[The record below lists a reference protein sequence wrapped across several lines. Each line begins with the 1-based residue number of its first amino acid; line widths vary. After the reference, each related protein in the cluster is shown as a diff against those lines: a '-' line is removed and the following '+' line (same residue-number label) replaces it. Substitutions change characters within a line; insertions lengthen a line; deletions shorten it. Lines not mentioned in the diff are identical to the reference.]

1 MIHALRKYHR
11 HEDMFCGIAMILFSI
26 FIMWVARGYPVGN
39 ASEMGPGYF
48 PRALCVIVA
57 FLGGVLI
64 VGDLLKSGARDE
76 PEERLKLR
84 PILAIGASYIAFA
97 LTLNFIGLLP
107 ALVLLIVLSALAIP
121 GRKFWEVV
129 LLVVAMQAMA
139 LSMWYLVQISVPLIG
154 KA

>member
-11 HEDMFCGIAMILFSI
+11 HEDLFCGIAMILFSV

-48 PRALCVIVA
+48 PRALCVIIA
-57 FLGGVLI
+57 FFGGVLI
-64 VGDLLKSGARDE
+64 IGDLLKTGPRDA
-76 PEERLKLR
+76 PEERLKAR
-84 PILAIGASYIAFA
+84 PIITIAASYIVFG
-97 LTLNFIGLLP
+97 LTLNIVGLLP
-107 ALVLLIVLSALAIP
+107 ALVLLVVISAFAIP

>member
-64 VGDLLKSGARDE
+64 IGDLLKSGVRDE
-76 PEERLKLR
+76 PEERLRAR
-84 PILAIGASYIAFA
+84 PILTIAASYIVFG
-97 LTLNFIGLLP
+97 LTLETIGLLP
-107 ALVLLIVLSALAIP
+107 ALALLVVISAFAIP

-129 LLVVAMQAMA
+129 LLVVAMQVMA

>member
-1 MIHALRKYHR
+1 MIHVLRKYHR
-11 HEDMFCGIAMILFSI
+11 HEDMFCGIAMILFAI

-57 FLGGVLI
+57 FLGGALI
-64 VGDLLKSGARDE
+64 VGDLLKSGPRAE
-76 PEERLKLR
+76 PEERLKAR
-84 PILAIGASYIAFA
+84 PILTIAASYIVFG
-97 LTLNFIGLLP
+97 LTLNVVGLLP
-107 ALVLLIVLSALAIP
+107 ALVLLVVISAFAIP
-121 GRKFWEVV
+121 GRKLWEVV

>member
-64 VGDLLKSGARDE
+64 VGDLLKSGPRDE